1 MAKIKVGVAGYGTIG
16 QRLADGVAMQGDMEL
31 VGIADLAPTLA
42 IRALREN
49 DMIGANDVK
58 YNLYLVDGADRD
70 AFEKY
75 DIPVAG
81 TFEELCRS
89 VDIMLDSS
97 PGGVGAKNK
106 ELYQK
111 VGVKAIF
118 QGGEKNSV
126 ADVFFHGYANYEKG
140 LGQDYLKLT
149 SCNTT
154 GLIRTVDCL
163 DRAIGIETVA
173 ITLIRR
179 VADPGDYYRGLTTA
193 LQIDK
198 APSHQA
204 LDLMTIMPH
213 VEATGIL
220 VHTPVTHGHII
231 TVLAT
236 AKDGKKITR
245 EMALEAFRAHPR
257 IRTVTIDEG
266 FKGNASLFKYAR
278 DLGNRRG
285 DMYEI
290 GLWEDSIVES
300 GNDIMYAIN
309 IPQESVTIPETI
321 EAIRAAMKMQLTRE
335 EGTAE
340 TNRYLGI
347 GKFKK

>member
-1 MAKIKVGVAGYGTIG
+1 MAKVRVGVAGYGTIG

-31 VGIADLAPTLA
+31 VGIADLVPSLS

-49 DMIGANDVK
+49 DMIGANGVEYK
-58 YNLYLVDGADRD
+58 LYLVDGADPA
-70 AFEKY
+70 AFAKY

-81 TFEELCRS
+81 TFEDLCRN

-106 ELYQK
+106 LIYQK
-111 VGVKAIF
+111 LGVKAVF
-118 QGGEKNSV
+118 QGGEANSV

-140 LGQDYLKLT
+140 VGVDYLKLT

-154 GLIRTVDCL
+154 GLIRTVDAL
-163 DRAIGIETVA
+163 DRAIGIEKVA
-173 ITLIRR
+173 ITIIRR
-179 VADPGDYYRGLTTA
+179 VADPGDYHRGLTNA

-245 EMALEAFRAHPR
+245 EQALEVFRAHPR

-309 IPQESVTIPETI
+309 IPQESVTIPETMD
-321 EAIRAAMKMQLTRE
+321 AIRAAMKMQLTRE

-340 TNRYLGI
+340 TNKYLKI
-347 GKFKK
+347 GRFK

>member
-1 MAKIKVGVAGYGTIG
+1 MAKVRVGVAGYGTIG

-31 VGIADLAPTLA
+31 VGIADLVPSLS

-49 DMIGANDVK
+49 DMIGANDVEYK
-58 YNLYLVDGADRD
+58 LYLVDGADPA
-70 AFEKY
+70 AFAKY

-81 TFEELCRS
+81 TFEDLCRN

-106 ELYQK
+106 LIYEKL
-111 VGVKAIF
+111 GVKAIF
-118 QGGEKNSV
+118 QGGEANSV

-140 LGQDYLKLT
+140 VGVDYLKLT

-154 GLIRTVDCL
+154 GLIRTVDAL
-163 DRAIGIETVA
+163 DRAIGIEKVA
-173 ITLIRR
+173 ITIIRR
-179 VADPGDYYRGLTTA
+179 VADPGDYHRGLTNA

-245 EMALEAFRAHPR
+245 EQALEVFRAHPR

-309 IPQESVTIPETI
+309 IPQESVTIPETMD
-321 EAIRAAMKMQLTRE
+321 AIRAAMKMQLTRE

-340 TNRYLGI
+340 TNKYLKI
-347 GKFKK
+347 GRFK